1 MEKPWQELSSDEKQE
16 AMFQK
21 WLSPEGIKFANS
33 EAERS
38 YKERVTRIKDA
49 IQLRKIPDRIPVIPT
64 TGFFP
69 VFYGGI
75 TPEESMY
82 DYDKCYAAFKKYTL
96 ELDPDAHLGLFNSC
110 PGKAAAI

>member
-1 MEKPWQELSSDEKQE
+1 MEKPWQELSSDEKRE

-82 DYDKCYAAFKKYTL
+82 DYDKCYAAFKKGVYI
-96 ELDPDAHLGLFNSC
+96 LDKP
-110 PGKAAAI
+110 I